1 MRLSAQTEQLWAQ
14 KLFLGGGG
22 GLAMEHF
29 HLLKV
34 GCKVS
39 MLCPLKEIWHQVAEQ
54 RSCKD
59 LPCNEGKGDP
69 P

>member
-1 MRLSAQTEQLWAQ
+1 
-14 KLFLGGGG
+14 
-22 GLAMEHF
+22 MEHF

-59 LPCNEGKGDP
+59 LPCSEGKGDP